1 MSFWCL
7 RRFVAFLLAP
17 LSLSLSFSLS
27 LSLLSVV
34 RIMQDDPRA
43 RKNRVLVYNT
53 EKRRLQFRPLPGLQ
67 CIGRLVYN
75 YP

>member
-1 MSFWCL
+1 
-7 RRFVAFLLAP
+7 
-17 LSLSLSFSLS
+17 
-27 LSLLSVV
+27 
-34 RIMQDDPRA
+34 
-43 RKNRVLVYNT
+43 VYNT